1 MEKTVW
7 RPFSARACREN
18 GADLDR
24 RSREGWNLK
33 KAGWLRYTLEQ
44 GGGTYRYGLD
54 YCPANFDQQP
64 GRKNAYA
71 EAGWELVSSTLSGWD
86 YYRKPFDPDLPEE
99 AYRLPV
105 PYGPEDGALLSAVS
119 RWFWIRNVIAVS
131 AAPLAV
137 LAVVRQQAMVIPAVV
152 YAALVLGCTFRMSA
166 LQKRLQARGR
176 DYETVRNPEP

>member
-7 RPFSARACREN
+7 RRFGAGAWREN
-18 GADLDR
+18 AADLER
-24 RSREGWNLK
+24 LSREGWNLK

-54 YCPANFDQQP
+54 YCPENFMQQP

-86 YYRKPFDPDLPEE
+86 YYRKPLDPEHPDDGPLPT
-99 AYRLPV
+99 
-105 PYGPEDGALLSAVS
+105 PYGPEHDSLLAAVS
-119 RWFWIRNVIAVS
+119 RWFWLRNIIAVS

-137 LAVVRQQAMVIPAVV
+137 VAVVRKQAMVIPAVI
-152 YAALVLGCTFRMSA
+152 YGALVLGCFFRMHA
-166 LQKRLQARGR
+166 FQERLRQLGTA
-176 DYETVRNPEP
+176 YETPEDSAQ

>member
-7 RPFSARACREN
+7 RFFSARAHRDN
-18 GADLDR
+18 AADLDR
-24 RSREGWNLK
+24 LSREGWNLK

-44 GGGTYRYGLD
+44 SGSVYRYGLD
-54 YCPANFDQQP
+54 YCPADFDQQP

-99 AYRLPV
+99 AYRLPT
-105 PYGPEDGALLSAVS
+105 PYTPEHDGLLASVS
-119 RWFWIRNVIAVS
+119 RWFWLRNVAAVI

-137 LAVVRQQAMVIPAVV
+137 VAVVRQKSMVIPAVI
-152 YAALVLGCTFRMSA
+152 YLAAVLGCFFRMQA
-166 LQKRLQARGR
+166 LQARLRACGKA
-176 DYETVRNPEP
+176 YETPKPSES

>member
-7 RPFSARACREN
+7 RPFSARAWREN

-44 GGGTYRYGLD
+44 GGGEYRYGLD

-64 GRKNAYA
+64 ARKNAYA
-71 EAGWELVSSTLSGWD
+71 KEGWELVSSTMSGWD
-86 YYRKPFDPDLPEE
+86 YYRKPFDPALPEE
-99 AYRLPV
+99 AYHLPV
-105 PYGPEDGALLSAVS
+105 PYGPEQDELLGAVS

-137 LAVVRQQAMVIPAVV
+137 VAVVRQQAMVIPAVI
-152 YAALVLGCTFRMSA
+152 YGALVLGSFFRMQA
-166 LQKRLQARGR
+166 LQERLRVLGK
-176 DYETVRNPEP
+176 DYETPENTPS

>member
-7 RPFSARACREN
+7 RHYPARAYREN

-33 KAGWLRYTLEQ
+33 KAGWFRYTLEQ
-44 GGGTYRYGLD
+44 GEGIYRYGLD

-64 GRKNAYA
+64 GRRNAYA
-71 EAGWELVSSTLSGWD
+71 EQGWELVSSTLSGWD
-86 YYRKPFDPDLPEE
+86 YYRKPYDPAKPEE
-99 AYRLPV
+99 AYHLPV
-105 PYGPEDGALLSAVS
+105 PYGPEHDGLLSGVS

-137 LAVVRQQAMVIPAVV
+137 VAVVRQQAMVIPAVI
-152 YAALVLGCTFRMSA
+152 YAALVLGSFFRMSA
-166 LQKRLQARGR
+166 LQERLQVCGK
-176 DYETVRNPEP
+176 DYETPKEET

>member
-7 RPFSARACREN
+7 RFFGAKAWREN
-18 GADLDR
+18 AADLDR
-24 RSREGWNLK
+24 LSREGWNLK

-86 YYRKPFDPDLPEE
+86 YYRKPVDPALPEE

-105 PYGPEDGALLSAVS
+105 PWGAELEGRLASVS
-119 RWFWIRNVIAVS
+119 RWFWIRNVVAVS

-137 LAVVRQQAMVIPAVV
+137 AAVIRQQAMVIPAVI
-152 YAALVLGCTFRMSA
+152 YGAAVLGSFFRMQA
-166 LQKRLQARGR
+166 LQEGLRTCGR
-176 DYETVRNPEP
+176 DYETPRETEG